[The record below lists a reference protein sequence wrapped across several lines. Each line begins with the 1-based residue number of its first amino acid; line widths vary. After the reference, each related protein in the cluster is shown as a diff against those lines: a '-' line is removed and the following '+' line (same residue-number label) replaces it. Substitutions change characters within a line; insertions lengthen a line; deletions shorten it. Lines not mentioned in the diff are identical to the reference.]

1 MATFSIQP
9 TRVYNREAAF
19 VGPTMPA
26 NSANRPGPVY
36 SAHPSLR
43 IPVIANRFCNQFV
56 SRGMWAVL
64 AAAMG
69 CQQEGPA
76 PAGRP
81 TVSTPPV
88 TSPVL
93 NAAQVESDEI
103 VAAAPEARLA
113 ANTSPAATQTLS
125 PQQHFDLGV
134 EHEEAG
140 NKSAAIAHFTAA
152 LEMDPEFAA
161 ARRQLGA
168 LLLEMER
175 YIDASVLFGHL
186 VEREPDNPD
195 AHNDWGVVLVRIGN
209 LQEAIAQFREA
220 LRLKSDHP
228 DAHYNLAVALLTDG
242 KVSEAIEHLVEA
254 LRILPSYTDAYFT
267 LGRAYLQQGKL
278 EEAVAQLEHVASFDR
293 EYKGLDDQ
301 LGRAYA
307 RQGEVKKA
315 VRHFTLA
322 VRHDPLRFESRYALG
337 TSLAKYGNHP
347 AAAAQFTE
355 AVRIEP
361 ESPDAHLQLAQ
372 TQARMGQVEKA
383 ITHFEAALS
392 LRPEWPE
399 ALNNLAWLLA
409 TSPDPKL
416 RDPQRA
422 LDLAQQA
429 KALADYKMPLVLDTL
444 AAAQASV
451 GDFDQ
456 AEQNATQ
463 AAQMAT
469 DTEQPRLVEEI
480 QRRLESYRNGQPH
493 VENADDNRQSAAE

>member
-1 MATFSIQP
+1 
-9 TRVYNREAAF
+9 
-19 VGPTMPA
+19 
-26 NSANRPGPVY
+26 
-36 SAHPSLR
+36 
-43 IPVIANRFCNQFV
+43 
-56 SRGMWAVL
+56 
-64 AAAMG
+64 
-69 CQQEGPA
+69 
-76 PAGRP
+76 
-81 TVSTPPV
+81 
-88 TSPVL
+88 
-93 NAAQVESDEI
+93 
-103 VAAAPEARLA
+103 
-113 ANTSPAATQTLS
+113 
-125 PQQHFDLGV
+125 
-134 EHEEAG
+134 
-140 NKSAAIAHFTAA
+140 
-152 LEMDPEFAA
+152 
-161 ARRQLGA
+161 
-168 LLLEMER
+168 
-175 YIDASVLFGHL
+175 
-186 VEREPDNPD
+186 
-195 AHNDWGVVLVRIGN
+195 
-209 LQEAIAQFREA
+209 
-220 LRLKSDHP
+220 
-228 DAHYNLAVALLTDG
+228 LAVALLTDG

-416 RDPQRA
+416 RDPERA
-422 LDLAQQA
+422 LDLARQA

-444 AAAQASV
+444 AAAQAGV

-469 DTEQPRLVEEI
+469 DTEQPQLVEKI
-480 QRRLESYRNGQPH
+480 QRRLDSYRNGQPH
-493 VENADDNRQSAAE
+493 VENADDHRQSAAE